1 MYQCSECGRV
11 ISSKMHGKCMACRY
25 AEIRRRHGTD
35 GNKKKTVG
43 IRLRVDP
50 SKLPKPPRPATKE
63 YRGFTAEDMALKRL
77 YEATKR
83 QEKLKARFEGQN
95 RKKQYHPHNYF
106 TAEEDEKIREM
117 IKAGSS
123 IKEIAESLGR
133 PYPSIVGRK
142 KRLQEE
148 DRQIKKILEEL
159 LE

>member
-1 MYQCSECGRV
+1 MDRCKCGKT
-11 ISSKMHGKCMACRY
+11 ISGHLKGLCLACRY

-50 SKLPKPPRPATKE
+50 SKLPKPPMPATKE
-63 YRGFTAEDMALKRL
+63 YRGFTPEDMALKRL

-83 QEKLKARFEGQN
+83 QEKLKARFGN

-133 PYPSIVGRK
+133 PYPSIVVRK